1 MPPFFKRSREFSL
14 GNPCNPRP
22 PWVDL
27 KGEGGGFAAMAQGTD
42 GGVGKPRILVVRG
55 SFGMLG
61 GAERELIQLLRAV
74 DQRWEVTLATLDF
87 PKDAQDLLGNAAVT
101 RLAPNQPVEWP
112 TGAWSEITAKASKVA
127 EKAWTTVD
135 IPWETFDAVHMSVCK
150 GTLELLPLIPPGLK
164 VHYHCLEPP
173 RWLYEDVLHRRL
185 DGKPKRPLWLTKRL
199 FSAQRRR
206 DQRFVRQLL
215 RRPNAS
221 ISGNSMWIQRRLKTV
236 YGLASDP
243 TQKNGEPPKR
253 DEVGRPLE
261 ATHLM
266 HVIDLDAWPT
276 SPAPAEQHDLAKAPS
291 PPAAYV
297 MTIGRISHVKG
308 TWETLRS
315 LEGTEY
321 GLVHVGGGHEDDIA
335 TLQDEAKR
343 LGVELVI
350 MPRLSQAALVGLV
363 RAAKAMVSHAYHEPF
378 GLTPIE
384 AMAVGTPA
392 LMVDEGGFQCTMSG
406 VESGRLLRR
415 DDREAWLQAYEDIKN
430 PDLRQQWAEV
440 GRPYVETNFTL
451 PVQIAALEQLLGV

>member
-14 GNPCNPRP
+14 GNPPHHRHSR
-22 PWVDL
+22 VDL
-27 KGEGGGFAAMAQGTD
+27 KEERAGFVTMAQDTNEGAN
-42 GGVGKPRILVVRG
+42 KPRILVVRG

-74 DQRWEVTLATLDF
+74 HQRWDVTLATLDISD
-87 PKDAQDLLGNAAVT
+87 DAEALLGDAKVT
-101 RLAPNQPVEWP
+101 LLRPPQPLTWP
-112 TGAWSEITAKASKVA
+112 TGAWSEITAKASKAA
-127 EKAWTTVD
+127 EGAWKALP
-135 IPWETFDAVHMSVCK
+135 IPWETYDAVHMSVCK
-150 GTLELLPLIPPGLK
+150 GTLELLPLIPTVLPI
-164 VHYHCLEPP
+164 HYHCLEPP

-243 TQKNGEPPKR
+243 TQENGEPPER
-253 DEVGRPLE
+253 DEAGRPLE

-276 SPAPAEQHDLAKAPS
+276 SPSPAEQHDLAKAPS